1 MGCLEKT
8 VTETRREAMVKGKKR
23 NAGTLERQA
32 RQMAADLYHSAN
44 GIAPHAAYHLFDA
57 LAKNMGHTV
66 TQYAK
71 MLESTL
77 GMNSMHISNGLRGQY
92 GVTQDEIDAML
103 SVFIKLRNAN
113 Q

>member
-1 MGCLEKT
+1 
-8 VTETRREAMVKGKKR
+8 
-23 NAGTLERQA
+23 
-32 RQMAADLYHSAN
+32 
-44 GIAPHAAYHLFDA
+44 
-57 LAKNMGHTV
+57 MGHTV

-77 GMNSMHISNGLRGQY
+77 GMNSMHISNGLKGQY

-103 SVFIKLRNAN
+103 SIFTKLRKAN